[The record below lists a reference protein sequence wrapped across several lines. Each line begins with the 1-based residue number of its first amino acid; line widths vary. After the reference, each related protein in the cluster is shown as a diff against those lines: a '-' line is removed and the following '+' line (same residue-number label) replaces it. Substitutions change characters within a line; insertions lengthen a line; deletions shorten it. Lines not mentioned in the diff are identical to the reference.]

1 METSAKRPVLYA
13 ETAYLLGLVL
23 LAAGVSLMEA
33 SDFGIS
39 MVVAP
44 AYLVYRKLS
53 LILPFFTFG
62 MSEYCL
68 QALLLAATM
77 LLLKRFR
84 VSWLLTFA
92 TAVLYGFILDG
103 CMWLMSF
110 APRTAIALRLLYYVS
125 GAVVC
130 SAGVSLLFHTYLPPE
145 AYELFV
151 KLVSA
156 KFGIEIHR
164 FKTGYDIT
172 SMLIGVILSFCF
184 FGFGVFVGVRLGT
197 LVCALLN
204 GFMIGRFSALLE
216 KHFDFRDA
224 LPWRP
229 FFE

>member
-1 METSAKRPVLYA
+1 MESSKKPVLYA
-13 ETAYLLGLVL
+13 ELAYLIGLVF

-53 LILPFFTFG
+53 LALPFFTFG

-68 QALLLAATM
+68 QAVLLLTTM
-77 LLLKRFR
+77 LLVRRFR

-103 CMWLMSF
+103 FMWLMSF
-110 APRTAIALRLLYYVS
+110 APREAFLFRLLYYAA

-151 KLVSA
+151 KLVSS
-156 KFGIEIHR
+156 KFWIDIHR

-184 FGFGVFVGVRLGT
+184 FGFGVFVGVRIGT
-197 LVCALLN
+197 LICALLN

-216 KHFDFRDA
+216 KRFEFRDA
-224 LPWRP
+224 FPWRG